1 MTRLPAVEV
10 VPVRSPRRL
19 SQFLQVA
26 KRIYAA
32 DPCWIAPLDLERRVH
47 FSPKS
52 NPFFQHAE
60 AQLFLALQ
68 NGRPVGRISAHV
80 DRLHLERYG
89 DATGQFGFI
98 EAIDHQPVFA
108 ALFSHAEGW
117 LKDRG
122 LKRIQGPFNF
132 SINDE
137 CGLLVEGFATP
148 PAVMMGHA
156 RPYYGERISA
166 EGYAKAK
173 DLIAYDYDM
182 HRPVPRALAAIVA
195 KNRGSGKIT
204 VRALSKRRLD
214 RDLAMIVDIFNDA
227 WSANWN
233 FVPMTGAEIQ
243 SLGNLLKYLVDEGH
257 VAIAFYEDEPAAMIV
272 TLPDLNRMW
281 RDLGGRLLPFGWAK
295 LIWRL
300 KMKTHEAFRVPLL
313 GVKQKYRSSSL
324 GTILALAVIDAVSR
338 FHRSRGTLNAE
349 LSWIL
354 EDNMPMRRLIEALGA
369 EPYKTYRVYEKSLA

>member
-1 MTRLPAVEV
+1 
-10 VPVRSPRRL
+10 
-19 SQFLQVA
+19 
-26 KRIYAA
+26 
-32 DPCWIAPLDLERRVH
+32 
-47 FSPKS
+47 
-52 NPFFQHAE
+52 
-60 AQLFLALQ
+60 
-68 NGRPVGRISAHV
+68 
-80 DRLHLERYG
+80 
-89 DATGQFGFI
+89 
-98 EAIDHQPVFA
+98 
-108 ALFSHAEGW
+108 
-117 LKDRG
+117 
-122 LKRIQGPFNF
+122 
-132 SINDE
+132 
-137 CGLLVEGFATP
+137 
-148 PAVMMGHA
+148 MMGHA